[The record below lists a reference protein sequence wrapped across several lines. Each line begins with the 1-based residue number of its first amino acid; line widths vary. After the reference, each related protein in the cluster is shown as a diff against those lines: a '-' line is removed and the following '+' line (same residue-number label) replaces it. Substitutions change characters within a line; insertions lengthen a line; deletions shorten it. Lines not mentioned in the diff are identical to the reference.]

1 MWLESKFVFFWPL
14 NKQFGPFLAV
24 LARLGFSLKFL
35 SVNPVYE
42 QVNVLRT
49 RYDLVSNYSKTI
61 VPSRKL
67 LV

>member
-14 NKQFGPFLAV
+14 NKEFGPFLAI

-42 QVNVLRT
+42 QVNVIRT
-49 RYDLVSNYSKTI
+49 RYDRYQTRAK
-61 VPSRKL
+61 P
-67 LV
+67 

>member
-1 MWLESKFVFFWPL
+1 VHCEPDVAGVKVCFFWPL

-35 SVNPVYE
+35 SGNPVYE

-49 RYDLVSNYSKTI
+49 RYNRYQTRAK
-61 VPSRKL
+61 P
-67 LV
+67 